1 MTKIATKVNKFSIAG
16 FYPYLGKI
24 HTIKTLRTKL
34 LAKIACTHCN
44 LIFDESVMITEKND
58 DKELFFCCKGCQ
70 GVYHLLNSEGL
81 GTFYDKL
88 GDTTLQP
95 AATANSEDLEKFD
108 LEGFRNKYI
117 KINEDG
123 LYQIHLIIEGIHCS
137 ACVWL
142 NEKVLHKTDGVIEAS
157 INYTNNKAKVL
168 WDPEEVKLSKII
180 ETIRA
185 IGYNAYPYDPSLQ
198 EERANKTKK
207 EYYSRMLVAVFGTM
221 NIMWLAIA
229 HYAGY
234 FSGIEQNFKDI
245 LNVAEFILATPV
257 LFYSGW
263 IFFRGAYFG
272 FKNKIVN
279 MDTLVASGA
288 LSAYIYSI
296 YAMITQRGEVYFD
309 SVVMIIT
316 FVLVGKYLE
325 VLSKKHAVDTLDSI
339 MGSTPTE
346 VTTVKDGVKSLVSIE
361 NIQIGDLIEL
371 KPGEKVV
378 IDGVVTSGQGSF
390 DESSLTGENEPI
402 YKEKGTDI
410 LSGSLCLDSVI
421 HYEASKDVS
430 GSLLTSIVSLLEES
444 ITKKPH
450 IEQLANR
457 VSGYFSNIILLI
469 AVLTFAGWY
478 FLNGSFETALI
489 VGISVIVIACPC
501 ALGLATPMATL
512 VGISIAAK
520 RGILFKEATFLETM
534 AKSKVLAL
542 DKTGTITEGKPSV
555 VQATI
560 SSGFDP
566 ALLLSL
572 VSTSNHPI
580 SKGIAHYLNAENE
593 TDKTNKTIAPLT
605 LTEIKSIEAKGI
617 EARYGDKALLGGNAA
632 LLQSRGIEVSATSEH
647 SLFFFAVDNN
657 ILAHFELTDTIREG
671 AKEAIASIQSLGIKV
686 LMLTGDHEQSAQK
699 VAKEVGIEEVHA
711 KLLPQEKSALIQN
724 FQDKGE
730 VVVMV
735 GDGINDAIALA
746 QSNIAIAMGQGAD
759 VAINISDVVLLDE
772 KPQSI
777 LEAYTISR
785 RTYSAVK
792 ENLGFSLLYNVI
804 AVPLAVA
811 GFVTPLIAALS
822 MSLSSL
828 VVVGNSLRIKFLKF
842 KG

>member
-1 MTKIATKVNKFSIAG
+1 M
-16 FYPYLGKI
+16 
-24 HTIKTLRTKL
+24 
-34 LAKIACTHCN
+34 AKIACTHCN
-44 LIFDESVMITEKND
+44 LEFDESVMIIEEEG
-58 DKELFFCCKGCQ
+58 DKEKSNKKLFFCCKGCQ

-88 GDTTLQP
+88 GDTKLQP
-95 AATANSEDLEKFD
+95 ASQISEDLEKFD

-117 KINEDG
+117 KVHDDG
-123 LYQIHLIIEGIHCS
+123 LYEINLIIEGIHCS

-157 INYTNNKAKVL
+157 INYTNNKAKVV

-180 ETIRA
+180 ETIRS

-198 EERANKTKK
+198 EERAVKTRKD
-207 EYYSRMLVAVFGTM
+207 YYSRILVAVFGTM
-221 NIMWLAIA
+221 NIMWIAIA

-234 FSGIEQNFKDI
+234 FTGMQQSFKDI

-263 IFFRGAYFG
+263 VFFRGAYYG
-272 FKNKIVN
+272 FKNRIVN

-316 FVLVGKYLE
+316 FILVGKYLE
-325 VLSKKHAVDTLDSI
+325 VLSKKHAVDTLDSL

-346 VTTVKDGVKSLVSIE
+346 VTTLKEGIKSLVSIE
-361 NIQIGDLIEL
+361 NIQIGDIIEL

-378 IDGVVTSGQGSF
+378 IDGTLTSGQGSF
-390 DESSLTGENEPI
+390 DESSLTGENEPL
-402 YKEKGTDI
+402 YKQNSDAI
-410 LSGSLCLDSVI
+410 LSGSICLDSVI
-421 HYEASKDVS
+421 HYKASKDVS
-430 GSLLTSIVSLLEES
+430 GSLLTSIVTLLEES

-450 IEQLANR
+450 IEQLANTI
-457 VSGYFSNIILLI
+457 SGYFSNIILLI
-469 AVLTFAGWY
+469 ALLTLAGWY
-478 FLNGSFETALI
+478 FWNGSFETALI
-489 VGISVIVIACPC
+489 VAISVIVIACPC

-534 AKSKVLAL
+534 AKSNLLAL

-555 VQATI
+555 VKAELFE
-560 SSGFDP
+560 GFDP
-566 ALLLSL
+566 SLLLAL
-572 VSTSNHPI
+572 VDTSNHPI
-580 SKGIAHYLNAENE
+580 SKGISSYLTEEN
-593 TDKTNKTIAPLT
+593 DPLKHLT
-605 LTEIKSIEAKGI
+605 LENIKSIEAKGI
-617 EARYGDKALLGGNAA
+617 KASYEGKNLLGGNVD
-632 LLQSRGIEVSATSEH
+632 LLKNEGVEIDANSEN
-647 SLFFFAVDNN
+647 SLFFFAMDNKL
-657 ILAHFELTDTIREG
+657 LARFELTDTIREG
-671 AKEAIASIQSLGIKV
+671 AKEAIEQIQALGINV
-686 LMLTGDHEQSAQK
+686 VMLTGDHEQSAQK
-699 VAKEVGIEEVHA
+699 VAKEVGIKEVHA
-711 KLLPQEKSALIQN
+711 KLLPQDKSALVN
-724 FQDKGE
+724 EFQSNGE

-759 VAINISDVVLLDE
+759 VAINVSDVVLLDE

-777 LEAYTISR
+777 LEAYKISK
-785 RTYSAVK
+785 RTFRAVK

-811 GFVTPLIAALS
+811 GFVNPLIAALS

-828 VVVGNSLRIKFLKF
+828 IVVGNSMRIKFLNF
-842 KG
+842 KN

>member
-1 MTKIATKVNKFSIAG
+1 MAQ
-16 FYPYLGKI
+16 
-24 HTIKTLRTKL
+24 
-34 LAKIACTHCN
+34 IACTHCN
-44 LIFDESVMITEKND
+44 LVFDESVMITEYPQGD
-58 DKELFFCCKGCQ
+58 VSSVPDSQTLHFCCKGCQ
-70 GVYHLLNSEGL
+70 GVYHLLGSEGL
-81 GTFYDKL
+81 STFYDKL

-95 AATANSEDLEKFD
+95 ANQDISADLEKFD
-108 LEGFRNKYI
+108 LEGFKNKYI
-117 KINEDG
+117 KTTQEG
-123 LYQIHLIIEGIHCS
+123 LSQIHLIIEGIHCS

-157 INYTNNKAKVL
+157 INYTNNKAKVV

-207 EYYSRMLVAVFGTM
+207 EYYLRILVAVFGTM
-221 NIMWLAIA
+221 NIMWIAIA

-234 FSGIEQNFKDI
+234 FTGMQQNFKDI

-296 YAMITQRGEVYFD
+296 YAMISQHGEVYFD

-346 VTTVKDGVKSLVSIE
+346 VTTLKEGVKSLVSIE
-361 NIQIGDLIEL
+361 NVQVGDIIEL

-378 IDGVVTSGQGSF
+378 IDGIVTSGQGSF

-402 YKEKGTDI
+402 YKQKNDAI
-410 LSGSLCLDSVI
+410 LSGSLCLDSVV
-421 HYEASKDVS
+421 HYKASKDVS

-450 IEQLANR
+450 IEQLANNI
-457 VSGYFSNIILLI
+457 SGYFSNIILLI
-469 AVLTFAGWY
+469 ALLTFAGWY
-478 FLNGSFETALI
+478 FVNGSFETALI

-542 DKTGTITEGKPSV
+542 DKTGTLTEGKPSV
-555 VQATI
+555 VQAALFE
-560 SSGFDP
+560 GFDP
-566 ALLLSL
+566 ALLLAL
-572 VSTSNHPI
+572 VETSNHPV
-580 SKGIAHYLNAENE
+580 SKGIVRYMKQENNGL
-593 TDKTNKTIAPLT
+593 TTIQL
-605 LTEIKSIEAKGI
+605 EHIKSIEAKGI
-617 EARYGDKALLGGNAA
+617 EATFKGKKLLGGNAA
-632 LLQSRGIEVSATSEH
+632 LLQERGIAVDAASEN
-647 SLFFFAVDNN
+647 SLFYFALDQTL
-657 ILAHFELTDTIREG
+657 LARFELSDTIREG
-671 AKEAIASIQSLGIKV
+671 AKEAISNIQALGIKV
-686 LMLTGDHEQSAQK
+686 MMLTGDHEQSAQK

-724 FQDKGE
+724 FQNKGE

-759 VAINISDVVLLDE
+759 VAINVSDVVLLDE

-777 LEAYTISR
+777 FEAYKISR
-785 RTYSAVK
+785 RTFTAVK

-804 AVPLAVA
+804 AVPLAVM
-811 GFVTPLIAALS
+811 GFVNPLIAALS

-828 VVVGNSLRIKFLKF
+828 VVVGNSMRIKMIKF
-842 KG
+842 KENNV

>member
-1 MTKIATKVNKFSIAG
+1 MAKV
-16 FYPYLGKI
+16 
-24 HTIKTLRTKL
+24 
-34 LAKIACTHCN
+34 ACTHCN
-44 LIFDESVMITEKND
+44 LIFDESVMITEKEN
-58 DKELFFCCKGCQ
+58 DKELNFCCKGCQ

-88 GDTTLQP
+88 GNTTLQP
-95 AATANSEDLEKFD
+95 AGQNISADLEKFD
-108 LEGFRNKYI
+108 LEGFKNKYI
-117 KINEDG
+117 KTTEDG
-123 LYQIHLIIEGIHCS
+123 LSQIHLIIEGIHCS

-157 INYTNNKAKVL
+157 INYTNNKAKVV

-198 EERANKTKK
+198 EERANQAKK
-207 EYYSRMLVAVFGTM
+207 SYYSRILVAVFGTM

-229 HYAGY
+229 KYAGY
-234 FSGIEQNFKDI
+234 FTGMEQNFKDI

-296 YAMITQRGEVYFD
+296 YAMITQHGEVYFD

-346 VTTVKDGVKSLVSIE
+346 VTTVKNGIKALVSIE

-402 YKEKGTDI
+402 YKEKGADI

-469 AVLTFAGWY
+469 ALLTFAGWY
-478 FLNGSFETALI
+478 FLNGNFETALI

-512 VGISIAAK
+512 VGISIAAR

-542 DKTGTITEGKPSV
+542 DKTGTITEGRPSV
-555 VQATI
+555 VHAEL
-560 SSGFDP
+560 SSGFNP

-580 SKGIAHYLNAENE
+580 SKGIAGYLNTENE
-593 TDKTNKTIAPLT
+593 TLENLT

-617 EARYGDKALLGGNAA
+617 EAKYGEKNLLGGNAA
-632 LLQSRGIEVSATSEH
+632 LLQSRGIEVLVSSEH

-657 ILAHFELTDTIREG
+657 IVAHFELTDTIREG
-671 AKEAIASIQSLGIKV
+671 AKEAIANIQSLGIKV

-699 VAKEVGIEEVHA
+699 VAKEVGITEVHA
-711 KLLPQEKSALIQN
+711 KLLPQEKSALIQS

-777 LEAYTISR
+777 LEAYAISR
-785 RTYSAVK
+785 RTYGAVK

-828 VVVGNSLRIKFLKF
+828 VVVGNSLRIKMIKF
-842 KG
+842 KEK

>member
-1 MTKIATKVNKFSIAG
+1 MAQ
-16 FYPYLGKI
+16 
-24 HTIKTLRTKL
+24 
-34 LAKIACTHCN
+34 IACTHCN
-44 LIFDESVMITEKND
+44 LVFDESVMITEHPQGD
-58 DKELFFCCKGCQ
+58 VSSVPDSQTLHFCCKGCQ
-70 GVYHLLNSEGL
+70 GVYHLLGSEGL
-81 GTFYDKL
+81 STFYDKL

-95 AATANSEDLEKFD
+95 ANQDISADLEKFD
-108 LEGFRNKYI
+108 LEGFKNKYI
-117 KINEDG
+117 KTTQEG
-123 LYQIHLIIEGIHCS
+123 LSQIHLIIEGIHCS

-157 INYTNNKAKVL
+157 INYTNNKAKVV

-207 EYYSRMLVAVFGTM
+207 EYYLRILVAVFGTM
-221 NIMWLAIA
+221 NIMWIAIA

-234 FSGIEQNFKDI
+234 FTGMQQNFKDI

-296 YAMITQRGEVYFD
+296 YAMISQHGEVYFD

-346 VTTVKDGVKSLVSIE
+346 VTTLKEGVKSLVSIE
-361 NIQIGDLIEL
+361 NVQVGDIIEL

-378 IDGVVTSGQGSF
+378 IDGIVTSGQGSF
-390 DESSLTGENEPI
+390 DESSLTGENQPI
-402 YKEKGTDI
+402 YKQKNDAI
-410 LSGSLCLDSVI
+410 LSGSLCLDSVV
-421 HYEASKDVS
+421 HYKASKDVS

-450 IEQLANR
+450 IEQLANNI
-457 VSGYFSNIILLI
+457 SGYFSNIILLI
-469 AVLTFAGWY
+469 ALLTFTGWY
-478 FLNGSFETALI
+478 FVNGSFETALI

-542 DKTGTITEGKPSV
+542 DKTGTLTEGKPSV
-555 VQATI
+555 VQAALFE
-560 SSGFDP
+560 GFDP
-566 ALLLSL
+566 ALLLAL
-572 VSTSNHPI
+572 VETSNHPV
-580 SKGIAHYLNAENE
+580 SKGIVRYLKQENNSL
-593 TDKTNKTIAPLT
+593 TTIQL
-605 LTEIKSIEAKGI
+605 EHIKSIEAKGI
-617 EARYGDKALLGGNAA
+617 EATFKGKKLLGGNAA
-632 LLQSRGIEVSATSEH
+632 LLQERGIAVDAASEN
-647 SLFFFAVDNN
+647 SLFYFALDQTL
-657 ILAHFELTDTIREG
+657 LARFELSDTIREG
-671 AKEAIASIQSLGIKV
+671 AKEAISNIQALGIKV
-686 LMLTGDHEQSAQK
+686 MMLTGDHEQSAQK
-699 VAKEVGIEEVHA
+699 VAKAVGIEEVHA

-724 FQDKGE
+724 FQNKGE

-759 VAINISDVVLLDE
+759 VAINVSDVVLLDE

-777 LEAYTISR
+777 FDAYKISR
-785 RTYSAVK
+785 RTFTAVK

-811 GFVTPLIAALS
+811 GFVNPLIAALS

-828 VVVGNSLRIKFLKF
+828 VVVGNSIRIKMIKF
-842 KG
+842 KENNV